1 MALGLVVILGLLIIN
16 IFSEREHH
24 IYNEY
29 AKQYL
34 MEGKD
39 SEGIEIIR
47 KTIDRGYQND
57 ETYVLYGLW
66 KTKDES
72 LSSALL
78 VWLEALKKYPD
89 SERLNFQLALAY
101 RAMDDYPK
109 AEKYI
114 DKTITIN
121 KKEEY
126 IKLKKEIQ
134 EFR

>member
-1 MALGLVVILGLLIIN
+1 MALGLIVILGLLVIN

-34 MEGKD
+34 LEGKD
-39 SEGIEIIR
+39 SESIDIIR
-47 KTIDRGYQND
+47 KTIDKGYQND

-72 LSSALL
+72 LSNGLL
-78 VWLEALKKYPD
+78 VWLDALKKYPD
-89 SERLNFQLALAY
+89 SEQLNFQLALAY
-101 RAMDDYPK
+101 RAMDDYQK

-114 DKTITIN
+114 DRTIAIN
-121 KKEEY
+121 EKEDY
-126 IKLKKEIQ
+126 IKLKKEIR
-134 EFR
+134 EFG